1 MFPFL
6 LRRRNRN
13 MTQMNSDSE
22 EMTPRSQVELQFSQS
37 SQLEALSA
45 AQTQSGINVQALLL
59 EAYQK
64 IGTPI

>member
-1 MFPFL
+1 
-6 LRRRNRN
+6 